1 MRGRIRTI
9 KPEALLDEGLWDL
22 EQETGFPIFRAFV
35 GLLCHADREGRFEW
49 RPRAL
54 KVAILPYWEGDF
66 SRVLDALTTRG
77 LLVRYAWGTREYGC
91 VRTFTKHQTINAR
104 EAESVLP
111 APPAETDETP
121 TVPKT
126 STRDPRVTHASTTVH
141 VHARVE
147 GKGREGNGREG
158 SDASRTRAAA
168 VAEPWVD
175 PEPEPSP
182 NAPRP
187 ATVRGALVSGYRE
200 AFEREFKSMPTDVRG
215 SEADEAVRAVLARAS
230 VLERD
235 PCELAKSS
243 AAHWFRE
250 NSAKWQ
256 KPPRWAWFLKDIG
269 ALLADAVAH
278 GPGPNDEL
286 PDSEITRILLGSL
299 TGSPS

>member
-111 APPAETDETP
+111 APPPETTESQ
-121 TVPKT
+121 TVTNT
-126 STRDPRVTHASTTVH
+126 STRDPRVTHASTTLH

-168 VAEPWVD
+168 LPEPWVE

-182 NAPRP
+182 NAPKP
-187 ATVRGALVSGYRE
+187 ATVRGALVTGYRE
-200 AFEREFKSMPTDVRG
+200 AFEREFRSMPTDVRG

-230 VLERD
+230 VLDRD

-269 ALLADAVAH
+269 ALLADAM
-278 GPGPNDEL
+278 PGKPLFEDE
-286 PDSEITRILLGSL
+286 PPSSEVIDEMLRGL